1 MCVELEKTGRRQR
14 GITLIELIIFIV
26 IVGVGIA
33 GILAVMNVTVRSSA
47 DPVVHKQMAAL
58 AEAILEEVMT
68 KEYNPNATYPQPPGC
83 PVRNQADDVDDYAN
97 CNGANFIGGD
107 ATLGATS
114 IAALAPFQA
123 RVVIAAPAAA
133 ALNGVDMKGITVTVT
148 GPAGRSFE
156 LTARMADY

>member
-1 MCVELEKTGRRQR
+1 MCTERTEAGRRQA

-68 KEYNPNATYPQPPGC
+68 REYAPNGTYPQPPGC
-83 PVRNQADDVDDYAN
+83 PVRNQADDVQDYAN

-123 RVVIAAPAAA
+123 RVAVAAPAA
-133 ALNGVDMKGITVTVT
+133 LTGVDMRSITVTVT
-148 GPAGRSFE
+148 GPGGRSFE